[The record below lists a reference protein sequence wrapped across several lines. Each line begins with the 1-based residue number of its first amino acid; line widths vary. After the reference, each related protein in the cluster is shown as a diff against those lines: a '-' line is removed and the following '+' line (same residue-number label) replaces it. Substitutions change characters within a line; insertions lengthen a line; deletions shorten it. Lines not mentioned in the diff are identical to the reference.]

1 MGSKPDGPGR
11 PRMTRRPNWLAA
23 RSALCLTSLG
33 LTGALVLLT
42 AAACSSSSSSTAASG
57 PASSASSSSGASSS
71 CGTIPSKGYSDA
83 DGLVK
88 ALGGSY
94 AADYNGYSG
103 TVQKSAWANWKPKI
117 SGQVKVGISISQLVN
132 PYQTELLDSLES
144 DLKAAGYQVIP
155 LISSEEVTNQI
166 QQFQTLIED
175 KVNLIIYQPLSGPA
189 FTSVVNKAAAAGIPS
204 VSVLNNVVDPNTV
217 NLVPNSFIGGA
228 ELGQFLVKE
237 DGGKG
242 FILGLHGILGVPI
255 DTETMDGANAVFALC
270 PGITTNESI
279 ATQFSPATA
288 KTDVLQFLNTH
299 PGAVSGVM
307 TTGPFTTGVISAFEQ
322 AGRTVPTITDNG
334 LDEGSLAYWNEHK
347 STYKGVG
354 LDNPATGLAAA
365 AVRVTQDMLAGDGI
379 KLSDIVIAPPL
390 VTSANLSQF
399 VNPSWTFNSP
409 GTANG
414 PNDAYFTDSYIDGF
428 FGK

>member
-1 MGSKPDGPGR
+1 MGWKPDWRPGR
-11 PRMTRRPNWLAA
+11 AALGVTGSLLLA
-23 RSALCLTSLG
+23 
-33 LTGALVLLT
+33 T
-42 AAACSSSSSSTAASG
+42 AAACSSSSSSP
-57 PASSASSSSGASSS
+57 PAASSSATPTTSASTSAS
-71 CGTIPSKGYSDA
+71 ACGTIPDKGFSDA
-83 DGLVK
+83 DGLVP

-103 TVQKSAWANWKPKI
+103 TVQKSAWSSWKPKI
-117 SGQVKVGISISQLVN
+117 SGQVTIGISISQLVN
-132 PYQTELLDSLES
+132 PYQTELLDSLEA
-144 DLKAAGYQVIP
+144 DAKADGYKVIP

-189 FTSVVNKAAAAGIPS
+189 FTTVINKAAAAGIPS
-204 VSVLNNVVDPNTV
+204 ISVLNNVVDPNTV
-217 NLVPNSFIGGA
+217 NLVPNSFLGGA

-237 DGGKG
+237 IGGKG

-279 ATQFSPATA
+279 ATQFSPSVA

-299 PGAVSGVM
+299 PGTVNGVM

-322 AGRTVPTITDNG
+322 AGRTVPTVTDNG
-334 LDEGSLAYWNEHK
+334 LDEGSLAYWNEHQ

-354 LDNPATGLAAA
+354 LDNPATGLSAAA
-365 AVRVTQDMLAGDGI
+365 LLVAKNMLAGDGI

-390 VTSANLSQF
+390 VTSANLSEF
-399 VNPSWTFNSP
+399 VEPSWTFNSP

-414 PNDAYFTDSYIDGF
+414 PNDAYFTTSYIDGF
-428 FGK
+428 FSK